1 MQEYLAAIPIGIFLS
16 FMIGPVFFVLL
27 ETAATKSIKEAL
39 FFDLGVIL
47 GDITFILI
55 AYFSSYALLI
65 KLKDNPK
72 LYFFG
77 GLIMLLYGVISYLG
91 TKRKNP
97 ENIATVKFLVDDK
110 VPVYKLVLKGFLLNF
125 MNIGVLGFWLG
136 ILINIGPKLDMNG
149 TKIFMYFALIIL
161 GYFMMDVLKVLAAKQ
176 LKSKLTPVKIRQIK
190 LIVAWIIIVFG
201 FFLMIKTYLPLDEIM
216 VIFTTN

>member
-47 GDITFILI
+47 GDIAFILI

-91 TKRKNP
+91 TKRKSP

-149 TKIFMYFALIIL
+149 TKIFMYFTLIIL
-161 GYFMMDVLKVLAAKQ
+161 GYFMMDVFKVLAAKQ

-216 VIFTTN
+216 TMV

>member
-47 GDITFILI
+47 GDIAFILI

-91 TKRKNP
+91 TRRKKP
-97 ENIATVKFLVDDK
+97 ENIEVIKFLVDDK

-149 TKIFMYFALIIL
+149 SKIALYFTLIIL
-161 GYFMMDVLKVLAAKQ
+161 GYFIMDVIKVLIAKQ
-176 LKSKLTPVKIRQIK
+176 LKSKLTPLKIRKIK
-190 LIVAWIIIVFG
+190 LTVAWIIIVFG
-201 FFLMIKTYLPLDEIM
+201 FFLMIKTYLPLNKI
-216 VIFTTN
+216 ISIL

>member
-47 GDITFILI
+47 GDITFIFI
-55 AYFSSYALLI
+55 AYFSSYALLM

-77 GLIMLLYGVISYLG
+77 GLIMLLYGVVSYLG
-91 TKRKNP
+91 TRRKNT
-97 ENIATVKFLVDDK
+97 ENIENIKFLVDDK
-110 VPVYKLVLKGFLLNF
+110 VPFYKLVLKGFLLNF

-149 TKIFMYFALIIL
+149 SKIALYFALIIL
-161 GYFMMDVLKVLAAKQ
+161 GYFIMDVIKVLIAKQ
-176 LKSKLTPVKIRQIK
+176 LKSKLTALKIRKIK

-201 FFLMIKTYLPLDEIM
+201 FFLMIKTYLPLDKI
-216 VIFTTN
+216 ISIL